1 MGHYSGLPEKG
12 RLNRS
17 KHERSEQVRVP
28 VETRQPNLDC
38 PTALATETGPKH
50 KRSYRAAL
58 EIPWQRGF
66 KTCVNARA
74 CFESLSIPVNGQC
87 QPPLLFKIAV
97 RGKNTRKFAKHLNS
111 YYVLKAC
118 GLHCTRQKTEK
129 HVSNLLKVCGLDP
142 GTLQTAVVVWNGT
155 TILDHQIIPNIKVI
169 DYLTHTDCPVVA
181 CEHLQCYGMAVGKE
195 VFETGYWIGRYWQV
209 CDLMEI
215 DWQRVFRSEIKAYWC
230 HSLKAADSNIRAA
243 IIDRLGK
250 PGTKKAPGI
259 TYDIHK
265 DLWSAL
271 AIAVRAHDLK
281 ISVPPP

>member
-1 MGHYSGLPEKG
+1 MSVPNKFGFWLRPGSQ
-12 RLNRS
+12 
-17 KHERSEQVRVP
+17 HE
-28 VETRQPNLDC
+28 L
-38 PTALATETGPKH
+38 TALQPSL
-50 KRSYRAAL
+50 KRLGRNINVHAERYLSFSGNGDLKPAL
-58 EIPWQRGF
+58 TPGLVSNRFRSQLTASASR
-66 KTCVNARA
+66 R
-74 CFESLSIPVNGQC
+74 CF
-87 QPPLLFKIAV
+87 FRIAV
-97 RGKNTRKFAKHLNS
+97 RGKNTRKFAKHLSS
-111 YYVLKAC
+111 YYVLEAC
-118 GLHCTRQKTEK
+118 GLHCTRQKAEK